1 MPGTTALGDVNA
13 WDFRFAAN
21 LSYTARVFHNG
32 SNSCNSNKPCHIIV
46 SVLMFALP

>member
-13 WDFRFAAN
+13 WDFGFAAN
-21 LSYTARVFHNG
+21 LSFHNG